1 MWVCVGGVGFTV
13 GGPAG
18 VGDADGTA
26 DVFVF
31 DALFEGDNLA
41 FGFENVEL
49 AFGID
54 ERDAGTVV
62 AAIFQ
67 TMEAFNKN
75 GVGFLIPDVSY
86 NSAHSFLFNKWLY
99 YINKL

>member
-1 MWVCVGGVGFTV
+1 MWVCVSGVGFTV

-18 VGDADGTA
+18 VGDADRTA

-75 GVGFLIPDVSY
+75 GVGFLLPDVSY